1 MERGKKALSH
11 RGSKTILPINA
22 ILILEMIV
30 RIILINSLIWSNF
43 IFQLTRQ

>member
-1 MERGKKALSH
+1 MERGKK
-11 RGSKTILPINA
+11 GSFTQREQTILPINA